1 MPTRIEIALKKA
13 VRDARGERIKR
24 EIEHFLHLPVDE
36 VTTLDVYTVDA
47 VLSPA
52 ELEQAAAGPFS
63 DPVIQEWSIDRPAP
77 LSISPP
83 EGESTPCPL
92 PLGEGLGE
100 GKAAG
105 FDFAVEVGFRPGV
118 TDNVGRT
125 AREAVEYLTGRPF
138 ADGEGVY
145 YSVQYLIKG
154 SALPLTPSHEGRGD
168 TISPSPLV
176 DPTNGPEGEGRGEGG
191 LCLADVEKVATG
203 LLCNTLIQR
212 YSILPA
218 AEFVAK
224 RGFPAYVPKVTG
236 QAKAEV
242 REIDLEVTDDE
253 LMRISKEGVLAL
265 TLEEM
270 RIIQAHY
277 RDPKILAEREKIG
290 LGAKPT
296 DVELE
301 CLAQTWSEHCKHK
314 IFAGTVQYED
324 EQGNRQEIK
333 SLFKSFIQR
342 TTKDVREKLGT
353 KDFCLSV
360 FKDNA
365 GVIRFNDKHSL
376 VFKVETHNSP
386 SALDPYGGALTG
398 IVGVNR
404 DPFGTGQGARLI
416 FNTDVFCFADPF
428 YAKPLPSRLLH
439 PRRIYEGV
447 VEGVEHG
454 GNKSG
459 IPTVNGSLV
468 FDERFAGKPLV
479 FCGTAGMMPA
489 EVNGQPG
496 HEKSIKPGDLI
507 VMTGGRIGKDGIH
520 GATFSSEELN
530 ENSPVTAVQI
540 GDPITQKRMFDF
552 LIRARDKG
560 LYRFITDNGAGGL
573 SSSIGEMAGECGGC
587 RMDLSRAPLKYPGL
601 NPWEILIS
609 EAQERMSLAV
619 PPEHIDAFL
628 AMAKRFSCEA
638 TVLGEFTDSGVF
650 HILHGDRTVAWL
662 PMEFMHEGLPP
673 MQLPAK
679 WSPPRHDEPVVE
691 IKGDYTADLEALLAS
706 LNICS
711 KESVV
716 RRYDHEVQGGSV
728 VKPFTGVAND
738 GPSDAAVVRPILD
751 SFEGVV
757 TAHGICPRYSDI
769 DTYHM
774 TANAIDEAMRN
785 YVAVGG
791 SLDLVAGLDNFCW
804 CDPVYSDKT
813 PDGPYKMAQLVRSNQ
828 ALYDVCME
836 YNLPLI
842 SGKDSMKNDFYDGT
856 TKISIPPTLLFS
868 VIGKME
874 DARLAVTMDVKR
886 PGDLVYLLGVTKD
899 ELGGSEYLAQKGFVG
914 NSVPKV
920 DAQTALAG
928 YRGYHGALNKGLVA
942 SCHDLSDG
950 GLAVAAAESAFAGG
964 FGMQIDLAKVAFAG
978 DAAGRTDAVL
988 LFSESASRLLVTV
1001 RPEKAAAFEAAVAG
1015 TVCARIGEVKADASF
1030 GITGLNG
1037 TPVVKSEIAELKA
1050 AWQTPLKDL

>member
-1 MPTRIEIALKKA
+1 MANRIEIALKEG

-24 EIEHFLHLPVDE
+24 EIEHFLHLAVEE
-36 VTTLDVYTVDA
+36 VTTIDVYTVDA
-47 VLSPA
+47 PLSD
-52 ELEQAAAGPFS
+52 EQLGQAAAGPFS
-63 DPVIQEWSIDRPAP
+63 DPVIQRWSID
-77 LSISPP
+77 
-83 EGESTPCPL
+83 L
-92 PLGEGLGE
+92 PL
-100 GKAAG
+100 ATG

-125 AREAVEYLTGRPF
+125 AREAVTYLTGRPF
-138 ADGEGVY
+138 GEGEGVY
-145 YSVQYLIKG
+145 YSVQYLLKG
-154 SALPLTPSHEGRGD
+154 DLKT
-168 TISPSPLV
+168 
-176 DPTNGPEGEGRGEGG
+176 
-191 LCLADVEKVATG
+191 ADVEKIATG
-203 LLCNTLIQR
+203 LLCNPLIQR
-212 YSILPA
+212 YSILPV
-218 AEFVAK
+218 AEFMAK
-224 RGFPAYVPKVTG
+224 RGFPVTVPRVSG
-236 QAKAEV
+236 QTRGEV
-242 REIDLEVTDDE
+242 REIDLEVSDDE
-253 LMRISKEGVLAL
+253 LMRISKEGILAL
-265 TLEEM
+265 TLDEM
-270 RIIQAHY
+270 KIIQAHY
-277 RDPKILAEREKIG
+277 RDAKVLEERKKVG
-290 LGAKPT
+290 LGPKPT

-324 EQGNRQEIK
+324 ENGNKQEIR

-342 TTKDVREKLGT
+342 TTKDVREKMGE

-365 GVIRFNDKHSL
+365 GVIRFNDDHSL

-404 DPFGTGQGARLI
+404 DPFGTGMGSKLI

-428 YAKPLPSRLLH
+428 FEKPLPSRLLH

-468 FDERFAGKPLV
+468 FDERYAGKPLV
-479 FCGTAGMMPA
+479 FCGTAGIMPA
-489 EVNGQPG
+489 QLNGEPC
-496 HEKSIKPGDLI
+496 HEKSIKPGDVI

-601 NPWEILIS
+601 APWEILIS

-619 PPEHIDAFL
+619 PPEKLDEFL
-628 AMAKRFSCEA
+628 SMAKRFGVEA
-638 TVLGEFTDSGVF
+638 SVLGEFTDSGVF
-650 HILHGDRTVAWL
+650 HMLYGEATVAWL

-673 MQLPAK
+673 LQLPAK
-679 WSPPRHDEPVVE
+679 WTPPQHEEPE
-691 IKGDYTADLEALLAS
+691 LCLSGDYTADLRALLGS
-706 LNICS
+706 LNVCS

-738 GPSDAAVVRPILD
+738 GPSDAAVVRPLLD

-769 DTYHM
+769 DAYHM
-774 TANAIDEAMRN
+774 TANAVDEALRN

-804 CDPVYSDKT
+804 CDPVLSEKT
-813 PDGPYKMAQLVRSNQ
+813 PDGPYKMAQLVRANQ

-842 SGKDSMKNDFYDGT
+842 SGKDSMKNDFYDGS

-868 VIGKME
+868 VIGKIE
-874 DARLAVTMDVKR
+874 DARKAVTMDVKR
-886 PGDLVYLLGVTKD
+886 PADVVYLLGATGN
-899 ELGGSEYLAQKGFVG
+899 ELGGSEYLALKGKVG
-914 NSVPKV
+914 NRVPVV
-920 DAQTALAG
+920 DAASAYTRYQA
-928 YRGYHGALNKGLVA
+928 YHGAVLAGLVA

-950 GLAVAAAESAFAGG
+950 GLAVAAAEAAFAGG
-964 FGMQIDLAKVAFAG
+964 FGIFLDLSAVPWKTG
-978 DAAGRTDAVL
+978 QEGRNDLTL

-1001 RPEKAAAFEAAVAG
+1001 RPEKRDEFEALMRGTCFAPIGVVTAKECLTVTGQCGAV
-1015 TVCARIGEVKADASF
+1015 VVDAP
-1030 GITGLNG
+1030 L
-1037 TPVVKSEIAELKA
+1037 AELKES
-1050 AWQTPLKDL
+1050 WQATLREL

>member
-1 MPTRIEIALKKA
+1 MAHRIEVALRDT

-24 EIEHFLHLPVDE
+24 EIEHFLHIAVE
-36 VTTLDVYTVDA
+36 QVRTLDVYTVDA
-47 VLSPA
+47 DITPE
-52 ELEQAAAGPFS
+52 ELEKAAAEPFS
-63 DPVIQEWSIDRPAP
+63 DPVIQSYSIDAA
-77 LSISPP
+77 
-83 EGESTPCPL
+83 
-92 PLGEGLGE
+92 
-100 GKAAG
+100 AAG
-105 FDFAVEVGFRPGV
+105 SFDWLVEVGFRPGV

-125 AREAVEYLTGRPF
+125 AREAVEYLTGRAF
-138 ADGEGVY
+138 QAGEGVY
-145 YSVQYLIKG
+145 TSVQYLFSGK
-154 SALPLTPSHEGRGD
+154 LTKD
-168 TISPSPLV
+168 Q
-176 DPTNGPEGEGRGEGG
+176 
-191 LCLADVEKVATG
+191 VERIATG

-212 YSILPA
+212 YSIVSRE
-218 AEFVAK
+218 EFDPLRGVA
-224 RGFPAYVPKVTG
+224 AYVPKVTSEK
-236 QAKAEV
+236 QAQV
-242 REIDLEVTDDE
+242 REIDLNVSDE
-253 LMRISKEGVLAL
+253 ELLRISREGVLAL

-270 RIIQAHY
+270 KIIQAHFN
-277 RDPKILAEREKIG
+277 DPLVLENRRKLG
-290 LGAKPT
+290 LGDKPT

-314 IFAGTVQYED
+314 IFSGTVQYED

-342 TTKDVREKLGT
+342 TTKDVREKLGE

-365 GVIRFNDKHSL
+365 GVIKFNDDWSL

-404 DPFGTGQGARLI
+404 DPFGTGKGARLV

-428 YAKPLPSRLLH
+428 YEKTLPSRLLH

-468 FDERFAGKPLV
+468 FDDRFAGKPLV
-479 FCGTAGMMPA
+479 FCGTAGIMPA
-489 EVNGQPG
+489 EINGEPS
-496 HEKSIKPGDLI
+496 HEKSINPGDLI

-520 GATFSSEELN
+520 GATFSSEELT
-530 ENSPVTAVQI
+530 ESSPVTAVQI

-573 SSSIGEMAGECGGC
+573 SSSIGEMSGECGGC
-587 RMDLSRAPLKYPGL
+587 KMDLSMAPLKYPGL
-601 NPWEILIS
+601 DPWEILIS

-619 PPEHIDAFL
+619 PPEHINEFMETAR
-628 AMAKRFSCEA
+628 RFGVEA
-638 TVLGEFTDSGVF
+638 TVLGEFTDSGYF
-650 HILHGDRTVAWL
+650 HILYGDRTVAYI
-662 PMEFMHEGLPP
+662 PVAFMHEGLPP

-679 WSPPRHDEPVVE
+679 WEPPKHEEPAVE
-691 IKGDYTADLEALLAS
+691 VKGDYTGDLLQLLSS

-757 TAHGICPRYSDI
+757 VAHGISPRYSDI

-774 TANAIDEAMRN
+774 TANAIDEALRN

-804 CDPVYSDKT
+804 CDPVLSEKT

-828 ALYDVCME
+828 ALYDVCMV

-842 SGKDSMKNDFYDGT
+842 SGKDSMKNDFYDGA

-868 VIGKME
+868 VIGKIE
-874 DARLAVTMDVKR
+874 DARKSVTMDVKR
-886 PGDLVYLLGVTKD
+886 PGDIVYLLGKTGD
-899 ELGGSEYLAQKGFVG
+899 ELGGSEYFALQGTVG
-914 NSVPKV
+914 NKVPV
-920 DAQTALAG
+920 LDAAKAYKRYQA
-928 YRGYHGALNKGLVA
+928 YHQAVTEGLVA

-964 FGMQIDLAKVAFAG
+964 FGMKLDLSRVLWKG
-978 DAAGRTDAVL
+978 DEAGRSDATL
-988 LFSESASRLLVTV
+988 LFSESASRHLVTV
-1001 RPEKAAAFEAAVAG
+1001 HPEKRDQFEAAMSGNCFAS
-1015 TVCARIGEVKADASF
+1015 IGVVTDEPELSIASLNGETIVKA
-1030 GITGLNG
+1030 GL
-1037 TPVVKSEIAELKA
+1037 ADLKE
-1050 AWQTPLKDL
+1050 AWQETLRDL

>member
-1 MPTRIEIALKKA
+1 MLTRVEIALKNS
-13 VRDARGERIKR
+13 VRDARGERVKR
-24 EIEHFLHLPVDE
+24 EIRHFLNLPVAE
-36 VTTLDVYTVDA
+36 VRTIDVYTVA
-47 VLSPA
+47 AALSWE
-52 ELEQAAAGPFS
+52 ELEQAAAGPLC
-63 DPVIQEWSIDRPAP
+63 DPVIQDRSIQRPIALTRPAAT
-77 LSISPP
+77 LSQ
-83 EGESTPCPL
+83 GERALS
-92 PLGEGLGE
+92 
-100 GKAAG
+100 
-105 FDFAVEVGFRPGV
+105 FDWAVEIGFRPGV
-118 TDNVGRT
+118 TDNIGRT
-125 AREAVEYLTGRPF
+125 AREAIEYQTGRQFRP
-138 ADGEGVY
+138 GEAVFTA
-145 YSVQYLIKG
+145 VQYLIT
-154 SALPLTPSHEGRGD
+154 SA
-168 TISPSPLV
+168 PSPL
-176 DPTNGPEGEGRGEGG
+176 GEGLGEEG
-191 LCLADVEKVATG
+191 LSRADVERIATG
-203 LLCNTLIQR
+203 LLCNTLINR
-212 YSILPA
+212 FTILSS
-218 AEFVAK
+218 AEFAEK
-224 RGFPAYVPKVTG
+224 GGFPTVVPKVGAGSQPAHDGGTV
-236 QAKAEV
+236 Q
-242 REIDLEVTDDE
+242 EIDLEVTDDE
-253 LMRISKEGVLAL
+253 LLRISKEGVLAL

-270 RIIQAHY
+270 TIIQAHY
-277 RDPKILAEREKIG
+277 RKPEVRVERAKQG

-314 IFAGTVQYED
+314 IFSGTVDYED
-324 EQGNRQEIK
+324 EHGNRQEIR
-333 SLFKSFIQR
+333 SLFKSFIQQ
-342 TTKDVREKLGT
+342 TTKDVREKLGD

-365 GVIRFNDKHSL
+365 GVIRFNNDWSL

-404 DPFGTGQGARLI
+404 DPFGTGMGARLI

-428 YAKPLPSRLLH
+428 YVKPLPTRLLH

-468 FDERFAGKPLV
+468 FDERFCGKPLV
-479 FCGTAGMMPA
+479 FCGTAGIMPA
-489 EVNGQPG
+489 QINGEPS
-496 HEKSIKPGDLI
+496 HEKSIKPGDII

-573 SSSIGEMAGECGGC
+573 SSSIGEMCGEVGGC
-587 RMDLSRAPLKYPGL
+587 LLDLAKAPLKYPGL
-601 NPWEILIS
+601 DPWEILIS

-619 PPEHIDAFL
+619 PPEQIDEFL
-628 AMAKRFSCEA
+628 TMAKLFGVEA
-638 TVLGEFTDSGVF
+638 TALGEFTDSGYF
-650 HILHGDRTVAWL
+650 HILYGERTVAWL
-662 PMEFMHEGLPP
+662 PVSFMHEGLPP

-679 WSPPRHDEPVVE
+679 WLPPKQVEIEVE
-691 IKGDYTADLEALLAS
+691 IKESYNDDLMNLLGA

-728 VKPFTGVAND
+728 VKPFTGVTND
-738 GPSDAAVVRPILD
+738 GPSDAAVVRPLLD

-757 TAHGICPRYSDI
+757 VAHGICPRYSDI

-774 TANAIDEAMRN
+774 TANAIDEALRN

-804 CDPVYSDKT
+804 CDPVLSEKN

-828 ALYDVCME
+828 ALYDVCMA

-856 TKISIPPTLLFS
+856 VKISIPPTLLFS
-868 VIGKME
+868 VIGKID
-874 DARLAVTMDVKR
+874 DARKAVTMDVKR
-886 PGDLVYLLGVTKD
+886 PGDIVYLLGKTGA
-899 ELGGSEYLAQKGFVG
+899 ELGGSEYFALQGGIG
-914 NSVPKV
+914 NKVPVV
-920 DAQTALAG
+920 DAAKAYRRYQAYHVAVMAG
-928 YRGYHGALNKGLVA
+928 TVA

-964 FGMQIDLAKVAFAG
+964 YGMALDLSRVLWKG
-978 DAAGRTDAVL
+978 DQSGQNDATL
-988 LFSESASRLLVTV
+988 LFSESASRHLVTV
-1001 RPEKAAAFEAAVAG
+1001 HPELRDDFETLLTGNCFAS
-1015 TVCARIGEVKADASF
+1015 IGVVTSELELT
-1030 GITGLNG
+1030 ITGLNG
-1037 TPVVKSEIAELKA
+1037 GYVIKA
-1050 AWQTPLKDL
+1050 GLADMKDVWQKTLKDL